1 LLDENLDGLVSL
13 QELMATW
20 KRSAAESAGAVAV
33 PPESELRQLF
43 AQADQGKDG
52 YLNDEE
58 FFALCEAVYPTGVEK
73 VEK

>member
-1 LLDENLDGLVSL
+1 MSL

-20 KRSAAESAGAVAV
+20 KRCSAESGGAVAL

-43 AQADQGKDG
+43 AQADQGRDG

-58 FFALCEAVYPTGVEK
+58 FFALCEAVYPTTVEK
-73 VEK
+73 